1 MPKLLNLTA
10 VLWVVLVSLMT
21 EAALGR
27 PLNYPVVQSLD
38 RETPFCY
45 MQTPDGKTL
54 DLSNICGF
62 GSPSVCSDTN
72 NKPELAALLKDFCKK
87 NSRCELTSTCNE
99 IPQTFDR
106 PNTGSPL

>member
-1 MPKLLNLTA
+1 MPKFLNLTVILSA
-10 VLWVVLVSLMT
+10 VLVSLMA

-38 RETPFCY
+38 KSTPFCY
-45 MQTPDGKTL
+45 MQTSDGKTL

-62 GSPSVCSDTN
+62 GSPSVCSDTT

-87 NSRCELTSTCNE
+87 NLRCELTSTCNE

-106 PNTGSPL
+106 PNTGPPL